1 MKALIPFRSRHRPSV
16 QLERRPC
23 LIRKEVCPRGQ
34 ASRHGRSCGF
44 LLLGCLGLLLRRN
57 GAPKLCIACSSTTTA
72 PRKKKRKRKSK
83 REPGSVHRE
92 MLCNFGSHG
101 CCGASGSRANS
112 LLIVG
117 AAFHF
122 QMGVCVCSRP
132 AAQPKKASKQM
143 MEWNGSA
150 AGPNGWTGGRNG
162 RTVFVDVVR
171 FLDSLTHPHPCDP
184 GTVHAA
190 S

>member
-72 PRKKKRKRKSK
+72 PRKKKEKEKVKENPVQFTGKCSAI
-83 REPGSVHRE
+83 
-92 MLCNFGSHG
+92 L
-101 CCGASGSRANS
+101 GATAAVGLVDHELTRFSLSALHSISRW
-112 LLIVG
+112 
-117 AAFHF
+117 
-122 QMGVCVCSRP
+122 VCVC
-132 AAQPKKASKQM
+132 AAGQQPNRRKRASK
-143 MEWNGSA
+143 
-150 AGPNGWTGGRNG
+150 
-162 RTVFVDVVR
+162 
-171 FLDSLTHPHPCDP
+171 
-184 GTVHAA
+184 
-190 S
+190 